1 MLLTIL
7 SYFCMATMKN
17 KDHSPRKYNKKAQ
30 LSLTNPHNVFAVY
43 LIRLYTLYNPQLV
56 ARAKSR

>member
-1 MLLTIL
+1 
-7 SYFCMATMKN
+7 MATMKN